1 LSDFFSVIWLTGKA
15 QSHILDFDDE
25 AVALD
30 AMLLIEA
37 QSGNHSVSMSSTT
50 LDDRECPPEVKE
62 RIDAVIRGRIGLECG
77 RLRLENARLQKVA
90 EEAGE
95 LAEMYRTWGAPLVK
109 EVTG

>member
-1 LSDFFSVIWLTGKA
+1 MSDFFSVIWLTGKA

-30 AMLLIEA
+30 AMLLIEQ

-50 LDDRECPPEVKE
+50 LDEQECPPEVKE

-77 RLRLENARLQKVA
+77 RLRLDNARLQKVA
-90 EEAGE
+90 DDANQV
-95 LAEMYRTWGAPLVK
+95 ADFYRNGGAPLVK